1 MVLEVDR
8 ELIGLGISRWCE
20 KYKCDQCGQ
29 KSSARNKILVFN
41 AKMLAVSKKTTKTHD
56 EQKHFATNKY
66 ICDLCNYVI
75 RMVEKALYFLNHS
88 LSSLTSTSVASES
101 INAELH

>member
-1 MVLEVDR
+1 MLKVDW

-20 KYKCDQCGQ
+20 EYKCDQCGK

-75 RMVEKALYFLNHS
+75 RMVEKAHFLNHS
-88 LSSLTSTSVASES
+88 LSTLTSTSVPSES
-101 INAELH
+101 INAE